1 MEGDKYFV
9 SALYTDLGR
18 ELFGGKTDGM
28 EGDKSGTGSVLSLD
42 NELPDREQYGGKND
56 CMEGDK
62 SGIGSLLSVDN
73 ELPDRES
80 YGGKND
86 CIEGQES
93 GSVSLDTELP

>member
-1 MEGDKYFV
+1 
-9 SALYTDLGR
+9 
-18 ELFGGKTDGM
+18 
-28 EGDKSGTGSVLSLD
+28 
-42 NELPDREQYGGKND
+42 
-56 CMEGDK
+56 MEGDK